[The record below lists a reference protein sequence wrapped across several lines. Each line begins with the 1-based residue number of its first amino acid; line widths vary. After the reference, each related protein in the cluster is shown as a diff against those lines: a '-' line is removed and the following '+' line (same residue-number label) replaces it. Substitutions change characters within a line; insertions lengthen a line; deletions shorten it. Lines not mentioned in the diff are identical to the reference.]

1 MIDDTQNDNQENLE
15 EEIPVNKNLSKKK
28 SENAEETLESKEEKA
43 AKKYSDKKIL
53 FVDID
58 DEITGLFDR
67 IRNLKVENIYLVIP
81 KRANILNS
89 VVNLKIL
96 NRKLKDVNKNLFIIT
111 NDEQGVNLAM
121 QADIPVYEKSEED
134 LFNKDDANKSPH
146 LKISPISALKNFLED
161 DKPVR
166 LEQRKYS
173 IFDIVRKN
181 KNPGLKMSKTR
192 EAPLPQSGRRKSK
205 KTRSVK
211 DFFVIFSFVK
221 GYRGTLGIMILA
233 SLVLLFAVSYIA
245 LPGATIYLKPK
256 SDVIEQSVN
265 ITLADN
271 RVNAAELNTH
281 PTNMI
286 ASYEVYPGGPIKK
299 TYTYNSTGRK
309 FYGQNANGE
318 ITIINQDKKEWPL
331 IPKTRFQS
339 PDGIIYRLQNR
350 IVVPAA
356 TDQGFGTIKA
366 FVSADETDIHGA
378 IVGERG
384 NIAPT
389 TFFLPSLKPASQKL
403 LYAKSETVMTG
414 GKTDVKK
421 FVTKEDL
428 EAAKKFAHEKI
439 IEEIIPT
446 LDAYIKD
453 LNDVKKSNLRLLV
466 EQNIAWKRAIRYDD
480 PKSFVDM
487 KLVNKELDSFE
498 VNAEVNAT
506 GISFNYDEFKNI
518 LKRELKS
525 RKLPQKKLTKIDE
538 ESITY
543 RLFNNDA
550 GTKKYVVTAS
560 IKGIEEFELDPDKE
574 NGKRLIEKIKE
585 HILGWNKKEAIKFIQ
600 NLDEVERVEIK
611 TWPVWAPNIPNLENN
626 VKVNL
631 LEN

>member
-1 MIDDTQNDNQENLE
+1 M
-15 EEIPVNKNLSKKK
+15 
-28 SENAEETLESKEEKA
+28 
-43 AKKYSDKKIL
+43 
-53 FVDID
+53 
-58 DEITGLFDR
+58 
-67 IRNLKVENIYLVIP
+67 
-81 KRANILNS
+81 
-89 VVNLKIL
+89 
-96 NRKLKDVNKNLFIIT
+96 
-111 NDEQGVNLAM
+111 
-121 QADIPVYEKSEED
+121 
-134 LFNKDDANKSPH
+134 
-146 LKISPISALKNFLED
+146 
-161 DKPVR
+161 
-166 LEQRKYS
+166 
-173 IFDIVRKN
+173 
-181 KNPGLKMSKTR
+181 
-192 EAPLPQSGRRKSK
+192 
-205 KTRSVK
+205 
-211 DFFVIFSFVK
+211 
-221 GYRGTLGIMILA
+221 
-233 SLVLLFAVSYIA
+233 
-245 LPGATIYLKPK
+245 
-256 SDVIEQSVN
+256 
-265 ITLADN
+265 
-271 RVNAAELNTH
+271 
-281 PTNMI
+281 
-286 ASYEVYPGGPIKK
+286 
-299 TYTYNSTGRK
+299 
-309 FYGQNANGE
+309 
-318 ITIINQDKKEWPL
+318 
-331 IPKTRFQS
+331 
-339 PDGIIYRLQNR
+339 
-350 IVVPAA
+350 
-356 TDQGFGTIKA
+356 
-366 FVSADETDIHGA
+366 
-378 IVGERG
+378 
-384 NIAPT
+384 
-389 TFFLPSLKPASQKL
+389 
-403 LYAKSETVMTG
+403 
-414 GKTDVKK
+414 
-421 FVTKEDL
+421 TKEDL